1 MLDLNKLPRSTKMI
15 ILIMALSFSGIVL
28 FYLWI
33 LSFDFSKFN
42 LSEVFE
48 SNRNLQNAVENIK
61 LLPSFWE
68 VIKSNN
74 STILDIVKEAL
85 TEISSSTSSTPQELK
100 NQEFQ
105 KQEFEKKIK
114 ANLGDTVFQF
124 EQLPLSK

>member
-48 SNRNLQNAVENIK
+48 SNGNLQNAVENIK
-61 LLPSFWE
+61 LLPSFWD
-68 VIKSNN
+68 VIKSNS

-100 NQEFQ
+100 NQESQ